1 MLVRDAAVGEA
12 RGRMEG
18 VHESNKQGRGAQ
30 KGMERDVT
38 NKDGWGEGDE
48 YCRVEGVEVND
59 EKAVERGC
67 RRKGRGSV
75 N

>member
-1 MLVRDAAVGEA
+1 
-12 RGRMEG
+12 
-18 VHESNKQGRGAQ
+18 
-30 KGMERDVT
+30 MERDMT

-67 RRKGRGSV
+67 RREGRGSV